1 MLSISSRLPKK
12 FNKLWQY
19 AIFASF
25 GLAVDYAVLIF
36 LKEVL
41 GAYYLLAVCGGFIS
55 GLVITYILTNKYV
68 FGKPKG
74 SHTVIFTLFGIIGLG
89 GLIILNVLVWLL
101 TGKLGL
107 NYILSKTIATV
118 FVFLWNFYAR
128 NKLYQES

>member
-1 MLSISSRLPKK
+1 
-12 FNKLWQY
+12 
-19 AIFASF
+19 
-25 GLAVDYAVLIF
+25 
-36 LKEVL
+36 
-41 GAYYLLAVCGGFIS
+41 
-55 GLVITYILTNKYV
+55 
-68 FGKPKG
+68 
-74 SHTVIFTLFGIIGLG
+74 LG